1 MACSGREGA
10 GLRVIG
16 LTGGIGSGKS
26 TVSALLAEK
35 GAHVIDADKIGHRAL
50 EHSPE
55 VKQGVLSA
63 FGSGVL
69 TEAGAVDRKRLG
81 EIVFNDASALQR
93 LNAIIHPQMYRM
105 MAEEIEQQRAL
116 GCEVVVLEA
125 AILLEAGWTSLV
137 DEVWVC
143 VAGERAVVERLRERN
158 NLSEEQ
164 VRARV
169 RAQID
174 NEERVKR
181 ADVVIVNDGTLEQLR
196 REVDELWERLHARRP
211 A

>member
-1 MACSGREGA
+1 MTRSGYEGA

-26 TVSALLAEK
+26 TVSTLLAGK
-35 GAHVIDADKIGHRAL
+35 GAHIIDADKVGHRAL
-50 EHSPE
+50 EHSLE

-63 FGSGVL
+63 FGPGVL
-69 TEAGAVDRKRLG
+69 TEAGTIDRKKLG
-81 EIVFNDASALQR
+81 EVVFNDPSALQR

-105 MAEEIEQQRAL
+105 MADDIEQQRAQ
-116 GCEVVVLEA
+116 GQDVVVLEA
-125 AILLEAGWTSLV
+125 AILLEADWTPLV

-143 VAGERAVVERLRERN
+143 VASDRAVTERLRERS

-164 VRARV
+164 VKARM
-169 RAQID
+169 RAQLD
-174 NEERVKR
+174 NGERVKR
-181 ADVVIVNDGTLEQLR
+181 ADVVIANDGTLEDLGR
-196 REVDELWERLHARRP
+196 KLDELWERLHAQRP